1 MICPTCGA
9 EVPESNLCPECGA
22 SLPLGGGS
30 SVASEAQEDAAFK
43 PGDSEGYWQISFAPR
58 PAEPVEPVESA
69 ELLAEDRPATHDAD
83 IDELIFGSLKADAA
97 PAGEDDAAAES
108 APEASGEQGGAEAPR
123 APFVLAVAGL
133 GVSALVTVCVL
144 GIAFVAGS
152 TFALSSALPGLGF
165 LTALAVIGLVCSVAG
180 FVLNVRSCRSDAA
193 NPRGGA
199 VAMLGIVGLIVGA
212 SALALL
218 VLLNVT
224 ARQALDAAN
233 ENGWDVNEVQVVQGS
248 DGTLVVRERSEASS
262 DTAPSSILSASSEP
276 ASSPASSSASSAAQ
290 SGSASSAS
298 AGSAAAPSG
307 SLYFDAQ
314 GNPTLRSLI
323 ELNGTDLQELLK
335 SGGFRWYDEIGAWL
349 KSNGAVFQVVNR
361 NGNVA
366 RGDIDKLAAGAVG
379 APVAF
384 VLSAEGY
391 ATPQQALT
399 ALAEGVTVEERHE
412 SDGAVFAVVRGAAGE
427 KYLVL
432 VTSTGDSEQTLLVYG
447 ETAIKEGLFRETI
460 GIDVGSSVTDAWGI
474 VAG

>member
-30 SVASEAQEDAAFK
+30 SVAPGAQEDAAFK

-69 ELLAEDRPATHDAD
+69 ELLAESRPATHDAD
-83 IDELIFGSLKADAA
+83 IDELIFGGLKADSA
-97 PAGEDDAAAES
+97 PAGEDDAVES

-152 TFALSSALPGLGF
+152 TFALASALPGLGF

-180 FVLNVRSCRSDAA
+180 FVLNVRGCRSDAA

-262 DTAPSSILSASSEP
+262 GTAPSSILSASSEP

-290 SGSASSAS
+290 NGSASSAS
-298 AGSAAAPSG
+298 ASSVAAPSG

-361 NGNVA
+361 NGNVT
-366 RGDIDKLAAGAVG
+366 RDDIDKLAAGAVG

-391 ATPQQALT
+391 ATRQQALT

-432 VTSTGDSEQTLLVYG
+432 ATSTGDSEQTLLVYG

>member
-30 SVASEAQEDAAFK
+30 SVASEVQEDAAFK
-43 PGDSEGYWQISFAPR
+43 PGDSEGYWQITFAPKS
-58 PAEPVEPVESA
+58 AEPVEPVESA

-83 IDELIFGSLKADAA
+83 IDELIFGSLKANSA
-97 PAGEDDAAAES
+97 PVSEDDAVES
-108 APEASGEQGGAEAPR
+108 TPEASGEQGDVEAPR

-133 GVSALVTVCVL
+133 AVSALVTVCVL

-152 TFALSSALPGLGF
+152 TFALASALPGLGF
-165 LTALAVIGLVCSVAG
+165 LTALAVMGLVCSVAG
-180 FVLNVRSCRSDAA
+180 FVLNVRGGGPDAA
-193 NPRGGA
+193 NPRGGT

-262 DTAPSSILSASSEP
+262 GTAPSSILSASSEP

-298 AGSAAAPSG
+298 ASSAAAPSG
-307 SLYFDAQ
+307 SLFFDAQ
-314 GNPTLRSLI
+314 GNPTLRSFI

-361 NGNVA
+361 DGNVA